1 MSPSKETEM
10 LLGANRGIVR
20 QIMGR
25 THAMT
30 SNLKAVRAVRL
41 ALRQPWRSIPR
52 PLRRGPIATVILEHA
67 EDAALYREVM
77 S

>member
-10 LLGANRGIVR
+10 LLGVNRAIVR

-25 THAMT
+25 THALT
-30 SNLKAVRAVRL
+30 SNLRACREVRL
-41 ALRQPWRSIPR
+41 ALHQPWRSIPR
-52 PLRRGPIATVILEHA
+52 PLRRGLIATVILEHA
-67 EDAALYREVM
+67 KDAALYREVM